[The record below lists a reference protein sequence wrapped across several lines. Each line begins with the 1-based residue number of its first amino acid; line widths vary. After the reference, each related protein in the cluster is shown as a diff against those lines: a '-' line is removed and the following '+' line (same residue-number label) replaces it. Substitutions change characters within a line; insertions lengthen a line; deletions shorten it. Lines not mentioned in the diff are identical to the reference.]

1 MAHHLLPRLAAVAVV
16 AAELLLLDQQA
27 RPQLT
32 VVTVA
37 QELLLLFLDFPPLT
51 LAVAVVV
58 HKQVALLARAAQE
71 AGVMVV
77 QQVHHLRVQLVQ
89 LTLVAV
95 AAVRA

>member
-1 MAHHLLPRLAAVAVV
+1 MVHQVLSLAAVA
-16 AAELLLLDQQA
+16 AAEVELLLLDQQA

-77 QQVHHLRVQLVQ
+77 QQVYHLRVRLARQ
-89 LTLVAV
+89 TREEEV
-95 AAVRA
+95 AAPA